1 MKFIHLNGD
10 TVTAMAA
17 ACALTIY
24 KTGFYTDCK
33 IEFNSKSDTQHAA
46 GPDAL
51 SYKDDLSITASLL
64 HTYDIRPQ
72 CSHIHC

>member
-17 ACALTIY
+17 ACALSIY

-33 IEFNSKSDTQHAA
+33 TVFNSMRDTQHAA
-46 GPDAL
+46 SHDVPN
-51 SYKDDLSITASLL
+51 YKDDLSITTSLFL
-64 HTYDIRPQ
+64 SHDIRPQ
-72 CSHIHC
+72 CSHIHY